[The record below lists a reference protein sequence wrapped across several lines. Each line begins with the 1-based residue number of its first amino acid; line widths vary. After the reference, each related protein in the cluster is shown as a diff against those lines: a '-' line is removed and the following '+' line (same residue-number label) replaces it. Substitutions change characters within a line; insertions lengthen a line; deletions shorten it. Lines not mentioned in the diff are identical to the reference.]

1 MEYTEFWTIL
11 SANNIVIDVKQIEQF
26 KRYEKEL
33 LYWNEKIN
41 LISRQ
46 DEQNIVEKHFLHSLS
61 ILKYIEFPK
70 KARCLDIGT
79 GGGFPGL
86 PLKIALPEIY
96 MLLIDSIK
104 KKLKTTEM
112 FAKHTGLRNIEC
124 KLGRVED
131 LSIEKN
137 NLNINNFSNKI
148 NDNSE
153 KINDFSDNINN
164 NYKQHFDIIL
174 SRAVAQTVKLIDW
187 SLPLLKSTGKFIFL
201 KGGDLENEINDA
213 KNKYSQLNFTT
224 QEIVMLGCD
233 WMRDEG
239 KKIITVSRKND

>member
-11 SANNIVIDVKQIEQF
+11 SANNIVITVEQIEQF

-46 DEQNIVEKHFLHSLS
+46 DEQNILAKHFLHCLS

-96 MLLIDSIK
+96 MTLSDSIK

-131 LSIEKN
+131 LEKEKKY
-137 NLNINNFSNKI
+137 NK
-148 NDNSE
+148 
-153 KINDFSDNINN
+153 F
-164 NYKQHFDIIL
+164 FDIIC

-187 SLPLLKSTGKFIFL
+187 SLPFLKSTRKFIFL
-201 KGGDLENEINDA
+201 KGGDLKNEKKKKKI
-213 KNKYSQLNFTT
+213 KYPQLNFTVI
-224 QEIVMLGCD
+224 EIALLGCD
-233 WMRDEG
+233 WMKNEE
-239 KKIITVSRKND
+239 KKIIVASR

>member
-11 SANNIVIDVKQIEQF
+11 SANNIVINVEQIEQF

-46 DEQNIVEKHFLHSLS
+46 DYQNILEKHFLHCLS

-96 MLLIDSIK
+96 MTLSDSIK

-131 LSIEKN
+131 WAKDKKYN
-137 NLNINNFSNKI
+137 Q
-148 NDNSE
+148 
-153 KINDFSDNINN
+153 
-164 NYKQHFDIIL
+164 YFDVIC
-174 SRAVAQTVKLIDW
+174 SRAVAQTVRLIDW

-213 KNKYSQLNFTT
+213 KNKYPHLNFAVT
-224 QEIVMLGCD
+224 EIALLGCD
-233 WMRDEG
+233 WLKNEG
-239 KKIITVSRKND
+239 KKIVVVNK

>member
-11 SANNIVIDVKQIEQF
+11 SVNNIVINVEQIEQF

-46 DEQNIVEKHFLHSLS
+46 DEQNIREKHFLHCLS
-61 ILKYIEFPK
+61 ILKYIDFPK

-96 MLLIDSIK
+96 MTLSDSIK
-104 KKLKTTEM
+104 KKLKITEM
-112 FAKHTGLRNIEC
+112 FAKHTGLKNIEC

-131 LSIEKN
+131 LKN
-137 NLNINNFSNKI
+137 VQKYIQ
-148 NDNSE
+148 
-153 KINDFSDNINN
+153 
-164 NYKQHFDIIL
+164 YFDVIC
-174 SRAVAQTVKLIDW
+174 SRAVAQTVKLIEW
-187 SLPLLKSTGKFIFL
+187 TLPLLKNTGKFIFL
-201 KGGDLENEINDA
+201 KGGNLENEINEA
-213 KNKYSQLNFTT
+213 KIKYPQLNFTVI
-224 QEIVMLGCD
+224 EIDLRGYDYMKN
-233 WMRDEG
+233 EE
-239 KKIITVSRKND
+239 KKIIVVSKN

>member
-11 SANNIVIDVKQIEQF
+11 SANNIVLNVGQIEQF

-46 DEQNIVEKHFLHSLS
+46 DEQNVLEKHFLHCLS

-86 PLKIALPEIY
+86 PLKIAEPEIY
-96 MLLIDSIK
+96 MTLADSIR

-131 LSIEKN
+131 LARDKKYN
-137 NLNINNFSNKI
+137 Q
-148 NDNSE
+148 
-153 KINDFSDNINN
+153 
-164 NYKQHFDIIL
+164 YFDIIC
-174 SRAVAQTVKLIDW
+174 SRAVAQTVKLIGW
-187 SLPLLKSTGKFIFL
+187 SLPLLKNTGKFIFL
-201 KGGDLENEINDA
+201 KGGDLESEITDA
-213 KNKYSQLNFTT
+213 KNKYPQLSFTV
-224 QEIVMLGCD
+224 IDIDLLGYD
-233 WMRDEG
+233 WLKNEN
-239 KKIITVSRKND
+239 KKIIVVQP

>member
-11 SANNIVIDVKQIEQF
+11 SANNIVLNVGQIEQF

-46 DEQNIVEKHFLHSLS
+46 DEQNVLEKHFLHCLS

-86 PLKIALPEIY
+86 PLKIAEPEIY
-96 MLLIDSIK
+96 MTLADSIR

-131 LSIEKN
+131 LARDKKYN
-137 NLNINNFSNKI
+137 Q
-148 NDNSE
+148 
-153 KINDFSDNINN
+153 
-164 NYKQHFDIIL
+164 YFDIIC

-187 SLPLLKSTGKFIFL
+187 SLPLLKNMGSSK
-201 KGGDLENEINDA
+201 
-213 KNKYSQLNFTT
+213 
-224 QEIVMLGCD
+224 
-233 WMRDEG
+233 R
-239 KKIITVSRKND
+239 